1 MARKRSIRRRQT
13 PVGEASSKLA
23 KRTIASKRKEIAA
36 LDDEFF
42 GELVG
47 VAQAIGVLRKALGEL
62 STSLDRREFE
72 KASAIG
78 YGAVASEF
86 IFLQR
91 TLGGLQGAC
100 MNKERLVSDL
110 AYRLRWPYEKVLPLV
125 DALMKSPHP
134 LTAKQREKNRKARP
148 KIRAKVEAM
157 MKKWS
162 T

>member
-1 MARKRSIRRRQT
+1 M
-13 PVGEASSKLA
+13 
-23 KRTIASKRKEIAA
+23 RKEIAA

-42 GELVG
+42 GEVVG

-62 STSLDRREFE
+62 SASLDRREFE

-91 TLGGLQGAC
+91 TLGGLQRAC
-100 MNKERLVSDL
+100 MNKERLVSDI

-125 DALMKSPHP
+125 DAIMKSPRP
-134 LTAKQREKNRKARP
+134 LTPKQREENRKASP

-162 T
+162 K